1 MVDEIQSGNASLGDL
16 MDAVRPRLL
25 RMVNLR
31 ISPQLNQRVDAE
43 DIVQETFV
51 TASKRFDEYLS
62 QPKVPVYVW
71 FRGLAIERM
80 IDAMRFHLGAGKR
93 SVNREEEARH
103 WVDQSTVNVLKKLPA
118 DQKTPSQ
125 VIADQQRSVE
135 LKNALQKL
143 PDRYRDVLVLRFFE
157 TLTLSETAATLE
169 ITESNTKVLQFRAIK
184 KLEQIITADFNWQ
197 SEDRVGPS

>member
-1 MVDEIQSGNASLGDL
+1 